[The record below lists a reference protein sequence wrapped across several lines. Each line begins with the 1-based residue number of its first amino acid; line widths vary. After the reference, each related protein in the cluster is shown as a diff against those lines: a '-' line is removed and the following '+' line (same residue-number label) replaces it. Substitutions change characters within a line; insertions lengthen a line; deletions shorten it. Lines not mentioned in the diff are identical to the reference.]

1 MLKALLLIPVFVSL
15 FVITAPKAQASTMPS
30 FTTCLAPNG
39 TLKTAYDTGTHGIPG
54 DTNSYS
60 GSDKVYTVTDNYTM
74 QCFCAENGTGVQT
87 DWAKAGGF
95 TEEEIKVY
103 KNQGWIYIP
112 NGADWGL
119 SQGPYLAK
127 NSSYSCKS
135 SGGGSSSSTSSSSD
149 SKVGGASASN
159 NNNNGGSVLGLAN
172 TGNTSFIA
180 LLMTIGFASI
190 LFSLVLRSKKA

>member
-1 MLKALLLIPVFVSL
+1 MLKAFLLIPVIASL
-15 FVITAPKAQASTMPS
+15 LVLTAPKAEAATMPS

-39 TLKTAYDTGTHGIPG
+39 TLKTAYDTGTHGVPG

-60 GSDKVYTVTDNYTM
+60 GSDKVYTVTDSYTM

-87 DWAKAGGF
+87 DWVKAGGF
-95 TEEEIKVY
+95 TADEIKVF
-103 KNQGWIYIP
+103 KNQGYIYIP

-119 SQGPYLAK
+119 SQEPYLAK

-135 SGGGSSSSTSSSSD
+135 TTGGSSSSSSND

-172 TGNTSFIA
+172 TGNTTFIA
-180 LLMTIGFASI
+180 LLMTLGFT
-190 LFSLVLRSKKA
+190 SLLLSLALRKKA